1 MLKLLLFLLFPALEL
16 YLLVKV
22 GSIIGAFNMV
32 LWVFVSALLGIAA
45 VRSQKQYS
53 FEQMRADMAQGRG
66 PQDSIREGLLLF
78 LGGLLLILPG
88 LITDAIGLIL
98 LLPPARRL
106 IGDQLAR
113 YAARHASSGAGNTR
127 FIFFGGSPGFRPG
140 GPQDPGFPGPD
151 RNFPHAAPEE
161 TGPREA
167 VIIESTAIE
176 ITTESKDIADAG
188 SAEKKD

>member
-1 MLKLLLFLLFPALEL
+1 MLKLFLFLLFPAVEL

-22 GSIIGAFNMV
+22 GGIIGAFNMV
-32 LWVFVSALLGIAA
+32 FWVFASALIGIAA

-53 FEQMRADMAQGRG
+53 FEQMRADIAQGRG
-66 PQDSIREGLLLF
+66 PQDSLREGLLLF

-88 LITDAIGLIL
+88 LITDVVGLLL

-106 IGDQLAR
+106 IGDQFAR
-113 YAARHASSGAGNTR
+113 YAARHASSRAGSTQ
-127 FIFFGGSPGFRPG
+127 FIFFNGSPGFRPG
-140 GPQDPGFPGPD
+140 GMQDTDFSSSSRG
-151 RNFPHAAPEE
+151 FPHADPEE

-176 ITTESKDIADAG
+176 ITTEHKDSADNG

>member
-1 MLKLLLFLLFPALEL
+1 MLKLFLFLLFPALEL

-22 GSIIGAFNMV
+22 GGIIGAFNIV
-32 LWVFVSALLGIAA
+32 LWIFVSALIGIAA

-106 IGDQLAR
+106 VGDLLAS
-113 YAARHASSGAGNTR
+113 YAAKHASHGAGNAR
-127 FIFFGGSPGFRPG
+127 FIFFSGSPGFQPG
-140 GPQDPGFPGPD
+140 ERQDGSFPGQGTG
-151 RNFPHAAPEE
+151 FSHAEPEE
-161 TGPREA
+161 AGPRQA

-176 ITTESKDIADAG
+176 ITTEPRNSADDGA
-188 SAEKKD
+188 ADKKD